1 MATCA
6 EEIRDPDV
14 QLMLSVKQGD
24 EEAFDDPFAFDIER
38 EPNKHLAFGHGLHF
52 CLGAPLAR
60 MEIGAFFRELLSRLD
75 HIELAG
81 EPQLTATTFV
91 GGLKHLPIR
100 YTLR

>member
-1 MATCA
+1 MRIEPLTCA
-6 EEIRDPDV
+6 
-14 QLMLSVKQGD
+14 
-24 EEAFDDPFAFDIER
+24 
-38 EPNKHLAFGHGLHF
+38 
-52 CLGAPLAR
+52 
-60 MEIGAFFRELLSRLD
+60 IGAQVHDVSLGDAVRDDGLFQAIHAALLQHKVLFLRDQTLDKLSRLD